1 MPTAWLAMPM
11 RPPSRPDS
19 AIFSPT
25 PSSPSR
31 LAAGTRHL
39 SNTICA
45 VSLACWP
52 ILSSMRA
59 TV

>member
-11 RPPSRPDS
+11 RPPSSPDS
-19 AIFSPT
+19 AIFSPM

-31 LAAGTRHL
+31 FSAGTRQFSKL
-39 SNTICA
+39 ICA

-52 ILSSMRA
+52 ILSSSRA
-59 TV
+59 TT